1 METSPPILPNY
12 FQTFPKIFN
21 EKIRLE
27 NLRFDKL
34 EICSI
39 VQHYSC
45 QKTLGQLFLGFLGYF
60 ADLDTDKFCITMTEK
75 VDRMDSKVYSSRESK
90 TKFQP
95 IIVQDPFN
103 YRNVTFVVNT
113 RSRLKKVMDKFKFSR
128 QMANGTESFEEICLL
143 SDSNENEQIKTKN
156 DNIDVTD
163 LQVVIDSLD

>member
-1 METSPPILPNY
+1 
-12 FQTFPKIFN
+12 
-21 EKIRLE
+21 
-27 NLRFDKL
+27 
-34 EICSI
+34 
-39 VQHYSC
+39 
-45 QKTLGQLFLGFLGYF
+45 
-60 ADLDTDKFCITMTEK
+60 MTEK
-75 VDRMDSKVYSSRESK
+75 VDRMDSKVYASRESK

-113 RSRLKKVMDKFKFSR
+113 RPRLKKVMDKFKFSR
-128 QMANGTESFEEICLL
+128 QMANGKESFEEICLL